1 MMNIKAIREK
11 NNNYDDKT
19 RFIDKMT
26 YFIADRPKNTLQINA
41 KHSNH

>member
-1 MMNIKAIREK
+1 MMNFKAIRED
-11 NNNYDDKT
+11 NYYYVDKT
-19 RFIDKMT
+19 HFIEKMT